1 MSILRAVKLILSNII
16 STFLETVQLE
26 ISQLVEELIRKLL
39 MVFYMYRRLWKQ
51 TLLGFCPGKILKS
64 LSVLRGDCKCWSI
77 QISNVPLAVATPE
90 STLYQSDKAGL
101 RNCINSLSKSSSH
114 KYPKDTQ
121 WVIDGMAT
129 FRSVPPSAT
138 IRNCSKEL

>member
-1 MSILRAVKLILSNII
+1 MLKHSNIQC
-16 STFLETVQLE
+16 T
-26 ISQLVEELIRKLL
+26 
-39 MVFYMYRRLWKQ
+39 
-51 TLLGFCPGKILKS
+51 S
-64 LSVLRGDCKCWSI
+64 LDHS
-77 QISNVPLAVATPE
+77 E